1 MVDFGGGDANKRD
14 RAAKGRYSQQDDP
27 SYGRSPGLAR
37 HLTGTASLTD
47 ALESVLRFGTLM
59 LRAGDAAFRV
69 RDDMGLI
76 ASSLGIERFALHIT
90 VHGMTATARR
100 GGEHVTL
107 ASEVGSLGIDA
118 WRLGALERLAHDSR
132 PGLAPAALA
141 LQLDAIEAR
150 GGLRS
155 MLVVSVA
162 VGFASGAFGYLNGGG
177 LVAMLAAVLAG
188 GLGQALRMLLFR
200 QHLNQYAVT
209 SVCGFA
215 AAGLYCLVARVLVQA
230 GLPSDQGVGMVAA
243 VLFLVPGFP
252 LVAAL
257 LDLLQHQTIAGV
269 VRLVYGMVLLLAA
282 AFGLGV
288 VAALAGFPVGAAPPP
303 PPDNL
308 AVTLLYRA
316 LASVLGGCGF
326 AILYNSSLRTVLAV
340 GALALVGNELR
351 LALHDGRFQLAS
363 ATFVGALA
371 VGLLASLARSRLHE
385 PRIALTVPG
394 IIIMVP
400 GAYAFQALVLFG
412 QGNVIA
418 GLQPAFLAA
427 FVVGAMALGL
437 ATARFVSERKWLLE
451 S

>member
-1 MVDFGGGDANKRD
+1 M
-14 RAAKGRYSQQDDP
+14 S
-27 SYGRSPGLAR
+27 S
-37 HLTGTASLTD
+37 TAPLTD
-47 ALESVLRFGTLM
+47 TLESVLRFGTLM
-59 LRAGDAAFRV
+59 LRAGDEAFRV
-69 RDDMGLI
+69 HEAMGLI
-76 ASSLGIERFALHIT
+76 ASSLGIEQLALHIT
-90 VHGMTATARR
+90 VRGMTATARQ

-118 WRLGALERLAHDSR
+118 WRLGALERLARDSR
-132 PGLAPAALA
+132 PGLTPAALA
-141 LQLDAIEAR
+141 TQLDAIEAT

-155 MLVVSVA
+155 VLVVSMA
-162 VGFASGAFGYLNGGG
+162 VGVASGAFGYLNGGG

-188 GLGQALRMLLFR
+188 GVGQALRMLLFR
-200 QHLNQYAVT
+200 RHLNQYVVT
-209 SVCGFA
+209 AVCGFA
-215 AAGLYCLVARVLVQA
+215 AAGLYYLVARILVQA
-230 GLPSDQGVGMVAA
+230 GLAPDHGVGIVAA

-257 LDLLQHQTIAGV
+257 LDLLQHQTIAGI

-282 AFGLGV
+282 AFGLGI
-288 VAALAGFPVGAAPPP
+288 VAALAGFSAGAAPPP
-303 PPDNL
+303 SPDNL
-308 AVTLLYRA
+308 AVALLCRGI
-316 LASVLGGCGF
+316 ASALGGCGF

-340 GALALVGNELR
+340 GGLALVGNELR
-351 LALHDGRFQLAS
+351 LALHDSGFQLAS

-371 VGLLASLARSRLHE
+371 VGLLASFAQSRLHE

-400 GAYAFQALVLFG
+400 GAYAFQAVVLFG

-418 GLQPAFLAA
+418 GLQPAFLAT

-437 ATARFVSERKWLLE
+437 ATARFVSERKWLLD